1 MKKLLSIIAMI
12 MVLVISVGCFV
23 ACNKDGGKTEEP
35 TTDAPATEAP
45 TNAPENQ
52 EPTQDDANK
61 VTVCWYQG
69 GKLLKE
75 EKIEKGSKVTPWTPD
90 AVEGKDFTGWF
101 SEASLSQE
109 FNFDAPI
116 NEDTDIFAKFT
127 SNVFVADDK
136 EYYLIGT
143 GSGDMKKSGWNHAN
157 SMEHLVMTKTENASA
172 NVYEIEILMY
182 AGDAFQICYGG
193 TYDGQVGIGYVPG
206 VEYADGTNRYDNNTY
221 TAADKKFATVKG
233 SDGTVIF
240 EGHDEFNKEY
250 WTWNIFLAEGQDGV
264 YKIIYTTYPDHPAD
278 NKITYELVEK
288 REPLAVTHEM
298 YICGTVS
305 EWGFNEDFMM
315 TPDDTK
321 ENFSFLLNISEPAQ
335 IKLRNKIGDVWY
347 GAEKITVL
355 GECGT
360 WNDDGN
366 LALEAG
372 VYKIAYSVE
381 SDTATI
387 EAVAKSFWLA
397 GVVNGADY
405 WNCGSGIEFEK
416 VNDTTYKAYYTFTE
430 ADTNHSWMDGAGIL
444 GACKAVYGYAGWDAD
459 LWFGNAENGDNV
471 AIMSYGLYE
480 LVLTL
485 NDPADF
491 TAGGSLTATKLEGY
505 YLVGTIG
512 DGDTWRAESQ
522 NAITPVE
529 GVISTEY
536 TWTEK
541 DPADWLGA
549 EQISA
554 IKIINVA
561 EDGAVTWYGA
571 ASGDNV
577 IISEL
582 GTYTITLDGEAV
594 TATKK

>member
-1 MKKLLSIIAMI
+1 MKKFLSVIAFI
-12 MVLVISVGCFV
+12 MVLSLSIACFV
-23 ACNKDGGKTEEP
+23 SCKPEETP
-35 TTDAPATEAP
+35 PAG
-45 TNAPENQ
+45 
-52 EPTQDDANK
+52 DSDK

-69 GKLLKE
+69 SKLLKE
-75 EKIEKGSKVTPWTPD
+75 EKVAKGTKLTTWTPPV
-90 AVEGKDFTGWF
+90 VEGKDFTGWYA
-101 SEASLSQE
+101 EASLTQE
-109 FNFDAPI
+109 FDFETAI
-116 NEDTDIFAKFT
+116 NADTDIFAKYT

-143 GSGDMKKSGWNHAN
+143 GSGDMKQSGWNHDN
-157 SMEHLVMTKTENASA
+157 SMAHLVMTKTENATA

-221 TAADKKFATVKG
+221 TAADKKFATVKNAAG
-233 SDGTVIF
+233 EVVF

-250 WTWNIFLAEGQDGV
+250 WTWNVFLAEGQDGI

-278 NKITYELVEK
+278 NTITYELVEK
-288 REPLAVTHEM
+288 KEPLAETHDM

-305 EWGFNEDFMM
+305 NWDFSDDFKM
-315 TPDDTK
+315 TADDTK
-321 ENFSFLLNISEPAQ
+321 ENYSFLLNISEPAE

-347 GAEKITVL
+347 GAEKITVVN
-355 GECGT
+355 ECGT
-360 WNDDGN
+360 WNEGGN

-372 VYKIAYSVE
+372 VYKIAYNVA

-397 GVVNGADY
+397 GVVKGGQY

-430 ADTNHSWMDGAGIL
+430 ADTDASWMTGFV

-459 LWFGNAENGDNV
+459 LWYGNPENGDNV
-471 AIMSYGLYE
+471 TVASYGLYE

-485 NDPADF
+485 DATDS
-491 TAGGSLTATKLEGY
+491 TKGSLTATKLEGY
-505 YLVGTIG
+505 FLVGTIG

-522 NAITPVE
+522 NKIEVTGDTV
-529 GVISTEY
+529 STTY
-536 TWTEK
+536 TWTQK
-541 DPADWLGA
+541 DNADWLGA
-549 EQISA
+549 DQISA
-554 IKIINVA
+554 VKIINVDA
-561 EDGAVTWYGA
+561 TGAVTWYGNA
-571 ASGDNV
+571 TNGDNV
-577 IISEL
+577 IIPEV
-582 GTYTITLDGEAV
+582 GTYTITLADGVV

>member
-1 MKKLLSIIAMI
+1 MKKFLSIIALI
-12 MVLVISVGCFV
+12 MALSLSVVCF
-23 ACNKDGGKTEEP
+23 ASCNIFSKPEE
-35 TTDAPATEAP
+35 TTPA
-45 TNAPENQ
+45 
-52 EPTQDDANK
+52 DDANK
-61 VTVCWYQG
+61 VTVSWYQG
-69 GKLLKE
+69 GKLLHE
-75 EKIEKGSKVTPWTPD
+75 EKVEKGSKITPWTAP
-90 AVEGKDFTGWF
+90 AIEGKDFTGWYA
-101 SEASLSQE
+101 EASLTQE
-109 FNFDAPI
+109 FDFDAAI
-116 NEDTDIFAKFT
+116 NEDTDIFAKYT

-157 SMEHLVMTKTENASA
+157 SQEHLVMTKTDNATA

-206 VEYADGTNRYDNNTY
+206 VAYADGTNRYDNNTY
-221 TAADKKFATVKG
+221 TAADKKFANVVDSNG
-233 SDGTVIF
+233 VVIF

-288 REPLAVTHEM
+288 REPLAETHDM

-305 EWGFNEDFMM
+305 GWDFSDDFKMSA
-315 TPDDTK
+315 DDTK
-321 ENFSFLLNISEPAQ
+321 ENYSFLLNITEPAE

-347 GAEKITVL
+347 GAEKITVV

-360 WNDDGN
+360 WNDGGN

-381 SDTATI
+381 SDSATI

-397 GVVNGADY
+397 GVVNGGGHWD
-405 WNCGSGIEFEK
+405 CSSGIEFEK

-430 ADTNHSWMDGAGIL
+430 ADTDASWMNGFV
-444 GACKAVYGYAGWDAD
+444 GACKAVYGYAGWAAD
-459 LWFGNAENGDNV
+459 IWYGNVENGDNV
-471 AIMSYGLYE
+471 TVASYGLYE

-485 NDPADF
+485 NDANDF
-491 TAGGSLTATKLEGY
+491 NAGGTVTATKLEGY
-505 YLVGTIG
+505 FLVGTIG

-522 NAITPVE
+522 NLIEVVG
-529 GVISTEY
+529 GVVSTEY
-536 TWTEK
+536 TWTQK
-541 DPADWLGA
+541 DVAEWLGA
-549 EQISA
+549 NQISA
-554 IKIINVA
+554 IKIILVDEAGN
-561 EDGAVTWYGA
+561 VTWYGA
-571 ASGDNV
+571 EGGDNV
-577 IISEL
+577 MILEV
-582 GTYTITLDGEAV
+582 GTYTITLNGESV

>member
-1 MKKLLSIIAMI
+1 MKKFLSIIALI
-12 MVLVISVGCFV
+12 MALSLSVVCF
-23 ACNKDGGKTEEP
+23 ASCNIFSKPEE
-35 TTDAPATEAP
+35 TTPA
-45 TNAPENQ
+45 
-52 EPTQDDANK
+52 DDANK
-61 VTVCWYQG
+61 VTVSWYQG
-69 GKLLKE
+69 GKLLHE
-75 EKIEKGSKVTPWTPD
+75 EKVEKGSKITPWTAP
-90 AVEGKDFTGWF
+90 AIEGKDFTGWYA
-101 SEASLSQE
+101 EASLTQE
-109 FNFDAPI
+109 FDFDAAI
-116 NEDTDIFAKFT
+116 NEDTDIFAKYT

-157 SMEHLVMTKTENASA
+157 SQEHLVMTKTDNATA

-206 VEYADGTNRYDNNTY
+206 VAYADGTNRYDNNTY
-221 TAADKKFATVKG
+221 TAADKKFANVVDSNG
-233 SDGTVIF
+233 VVIF

-288 REPLAVTHEM
+288 REPLAETHDM

-305 EWGFNEDFMM
+305 GWDFSDDFKMSA
-315 TPDDTK
+315 DDTK
-321 ENFSFLLNISEPAQ
+321 ENYSFLLNITEPAE

-347 GAEKITVL
+347 GAEKITVV

-360 WNDDGN
+360 WNDGGN

-381 SDTATI
+381 SDSATI

-397 GVVNGADY
+397 GVVNGGGHWD
-405 WNCGSGIEFEK
+405 CSSGIEFEK

-430 ADTNHSWMDGAGIL
+430 ADTDASWMNGFV
-444 GACKAVYGYAGWDAD
+444 GACKAVYGYAGWAAD
-459 LWFGNAENGDNV
+459 IWYGNVENGDNV
-471 AIMSYGLYE
+471 TVASYGLYE

-485 NDPADF
+485 NDAADF
-491 TAGGSLTATKLEGY
+491 AAGGTLTATKLEGY
-505 YLVGTIG
+505 FLVGTIG

-522 NAITPVE
+522 NKIEAVD
-529 GVISTEY
+529 GVVSTEY
-536 TWTEK
+536 TWTQK
-541 DPADWLGA
+541 DVADWLGA
-549 EQISA
+549 NQISA
-554 IKIINVA
+554 IKIILVDEAGN
-561 EDGAVTWYGA
+561 VTWYGA
-571 ASGDNV
+571 EGGDNV
-577 IISEL
+577 MILEV
-582 GTYTITLDGEAV
+582 GTYTITLNGESV

>member
-1 MKKLLSIIAMI
+1 MKKFLSIIALI
-12 MVLVISVGCFV
+12 MALSLSVVCF
-23 ACNKDGGKTEEP
+23 ASCNIFSKPEE
-35 TTDAPATEAP
+35 TTPA
-45 TNAPENQ
+45 
-52 EPTQDDANK
+52 DDANK
-61 VTVCWYQG
+61 VTVSWYQG
-69 GKLLKE
+69 GKLLHE
-75 EKIEKGSKVTPWTPD
+75 EKVEKGSKITPWTAP
-90 AVEGKDFTGWF
+90 AIEGKDFTGWYA
-101 SEASLSQE
+101 EASLTQE
-109 FNFDAPI
+109 FDFDAAI
-116 NEDTDIFAKFT
+116 NEDTDIFAKYT

-157 SMEHLVMTKTENASA
+157 SQEHLVMTKTDNATA

-206 VEYADGTNRYDNNTY
+206 VAYADGTNRYDNNTY
-221 TAADKKFATVKG
+221 TAADKKFANVVDSNG
-233 SDGTVIF
+233 VVIF

-288 REPLAVTHEM
+288 REPLAETHDM

-305 EWGFNEDFMM
+305 GWDFSDDFKMSA
-315 TPDDTK
+315 DDTK
-321 ENFSFLLNISEPAQ
+321 ENYSFLLNITEPAE

-347 GAEKITVL
+347 GAEKITVV

-360 WNDDGN
+360 WNDGGN
-366 LALEAG
+366 LTLEAG

-381 SDTATI
+381 SDSATI

-397 GVVNGADY
+397 GVVNGGGHWD
-405 WNCGSGIEFEK
+405 CSSGIEFEK

-430 ADTNHSWMDGAGIL
+430 ADTDASWMNGFV
-444 GACKAVYGYAGWDAD
+444 GACKAVYGYAGWAAD
-459 LWFGNAENGDNV
+459 IWYGNVENGDNV
-471 AIMSYGLYE
+471 TVASYGLYE

-485 NDPADF
+485 NDANDF
-491 TAGGSLTATKLEGY
+491 TAGGTVTATKLEGY
-505 YLVGTIG
+505 FLVGTIG

-522 NAITPVE
+522 NKIEAVG
-529 GVISTEY
+529 GVVSTEY
-536 TWTEK
+536 TWTQK
-541 DPADWLGA
+541 DVADWLGA
-549 EQISA
+549 NQISA
-554 IKIINVA
+554 IKIILVDEAGN
-561 EDGAVTWYGA
+561 VTWYGA
-571 ASGDNV
+571 EGGDNV
-577 IISEL
+577 MILEV
-582 GTYTITLDGEAV
+582 GTYTITLNGESV

>member
-1 MKKLLSIIAMI
+1 MKKFLSIIALI
-12 MVLVISVGCFV
+12 MALSLSVVCF
-23 ACNKDGGKTEEP
+23 ASCNIFSKPEE
-35 TTDAPATEAP
+35 TTPAT
-45 TNAPENQ
+45 N
-52 EPTQDDANK
+52 DDANK
-61 VTVCWYQG
+61 VTVSWYQG
-69 GKLLKE
+69 GKLLHE
-75 EKIEKGSKVTPWTPD
+75 EKVEKGSKITPWTAP
-90 AVEGKDFTGWF
+90 AIEGKDFTGWYA
-101 SEASLSQE
+101 EASLTQE
-109 FNFDAPI
+109 FDFDAAI
-116 NEDTDIFAKFT
+116 NEDTDIFAKYT

-206 VEYADGTNRYDNNTY
+206 VAYADGTNRYDNNTY
-221 TAADKKFATVKG
+221 TAADKKFANVVDSNG
-233 SDGTVIF
+233 VVIF

-288 REPLAVTHEM
+288 REPLAETHDM

-305 EWGFNEDFMM
+305 GWDFSDDFKMSA
-315 TPDDTK
+315 DDTK
-321 ENFSFLLNISEPAQ
+321 ENYSFLLNITEPAE

-347 GAEKITVL
+347 GAEKITVI

-360 WNDDGN
+360 WNDGGN

-381 SDTATI
+381 SDSATI

-397 GVVNGADY
+397 GVVNGGGHWD
-405 WNCGSGIEFEK
+405 CSSGIEFEK

-430 ADTNHSWMDGAGIL
+430 ADTDASWMTGFV
-444 GACKAVYGYAGWDAD
+444 GACKAVYGYAGWAAD
-459 LWFGNAENGDNV
+459 IWYGNVETGDNV
-471 AIMSYGLYE
+471 TVASYGLYE

-485 NDPADF
+485 NDANDF
-491 TAGGSLTATKLEGY
+491 NAGGTVTATKLEGY
-505 YLVGTIG
+505 FLVGTIG

-522 NAITPVE
+522 NKIEVVG
-529 GVISTEY
+529 GVVSTEY
-536 TWTEK
+536 TWTQK
-541 DPADWLGA
+541 DVADWLGA
-549 EQISA
+549 NQISA
-554 IKIINVA
+554 IKIILVDEAGNI
-561 EDGAVTWYGA
+561 TWYGA
-571 ASGDNV
+571 EGGDNV
-577 IISEL
+577 MILEV
-582 GTYTITLDGEAV
+582 GTYTITLNGESV

>member
-1 MKKLLSIIAMI
+1 MKKFLSIIALI
-12 MVLVISVGCFV
+12 MALSLSI
-23 ACNKDGGKTEEP
+23 ACLASCSLFGKPEE
-35 TTDAPATEAP
+35 TTPAA
-45 TNAPENQ
+45 N
-52 EPTQDDANK
+52 DDANK
-61 VTVCWYQG
+61 VTVSWYQG
-69 GKLLKE
+69 GKLLHEQKV
-75 EKIEKGSKVTPWTPD
+75 EKGSKITPWTAPTI
-90 AVEGKDFTGWF
+90 EGKDFTGWYA
-101 SEASLSQE
+101 EASLTQE
-109 FNFDAPI
+109 FDFETVI
-116 NEDTDIFAKFT
+116 NEDTDIFAKYT

-143 GSGDMKKSGWNHAN
+143 GSGDMKQSGWNHAN

-172 NVYEIEILMY
+172 NVYEITILMY

-221 TAADKKFATVKG
+221 TAADKKFATVKNAAG
-233 SDGTVIF
+233 EVVF

-278 NKITYELVEK
+278 NTITYELVEK
-288 REPLAVTHEM
+288 KEPLAETHDM

-305 EWGFNEDFMM
+305 GWDFSDDFKMSA
-315 TPDDTK
+315 DDTK
-321 ENFSFLLNISEPAQ
+321 ENYSFLLNITEPAE

-347 GAEKITVL
+347 GAEKITVI

-360 WNDDGN
+360 WNEGGN

-381 SDTATI
+381 SDSATI

-397 GVVNGADY
+397 GVVNGGGHWD
-405 WNCGSGIEFEK
+405 CSSGIEFEK

-430 ADTNHSWMDGAGIL
+430 ADTDASWMTGFV
-444 GACKAVYGYAGWDAD
+444 GACKAVYGYAGWAAD
-459 LWFGNAENGDNV
+459 IWYGNVENGDNV
-471 AIMSYGLYE
+471 TVDSYGLYE

-485 NDPADF
+485 NDAADF
-491 TAGGSLTATKLEGY
+491 AAGGTLTATKLEGY
-505 YLVGTIG
+505 FLVGTIG

-522 NAITPVE
+522 NKIEVVD
-529 GVISTEY
+529 GVVSTEY
-536 TWTEK
+536 TWTQK
-541 DPADWLGA
+541 DAADWLGA
-549 EQISA
+549 NQISA
-554 IKIINVA
+554 IKIILVDAAGN
-561 EDGAVTWYGA
+561 VTWYGA
-571 ASGDNV
+571 EGGDNV
-577 IISEL
+577 MILEV
-582 GTYTITLDGEAV
+582 GTYTITLNGESV

>member
-1 MKKLLSIIAMI
+1 MKRLSSIIAII
-12 MVLVISVGCFV
+12 MVLMLVIGCFA
-23 ACNKDGGKTEEP
+23 ACNKTDDTQTPPAGEE
-35 TTDAPATEAP
+35 T
-45 TNAPENQ
+45 
-52 EPTQDDANK
+52 
-61 VTVCWYQG
+61 VTVSWYHG
-69 GKLLKE
+69 SKLLKE
-75 EKIEKGSKVTPWTPD
+75 EKVAKGTKLTTWTPP
-90 AVEGKDFTGWF
+90 AVDGKDFTGWF
-101 SEASLSQE
+101 AEASLAQE
-109 FNFDAPI
+109 FNFDTAI
-116 NEDTDIFAKFT
+116 NEDTDIFAKYT

-143 GSGDMKKSGWNHAN
+143 GSGDMKQSGWNHDN
-157 SMEHLVMTKTENASA
+157 SMQHLVMTKTENASA

-206 VEYADGTNRYDNNTY
+206 VEYADGTNRYDSNTY
-221 TAADKKFATVKG
+221 TAADKKFATVKD
-233 SDGTVIF
+233 SSGTVIF

-250 WTWNIFLAEGQDGV
+250 WTWNIFLAEGMDGV

-278 NKITYELVEK
+278 NKITFELIEK
-288 REPLAVTHEM
+288 KEPLAVTHEM

-305 EWGFNEDFMM
+305 GWDFSEDFMM

-321 ENFSFLLNISEPAQ
+321 ENYSFLLNISEPAE

-347 GAEKITVL
+347 GAEKITVV

-360 WNDDGN
+360 WNDGGN

-372 VYKIAYSVE
+372 VYKIAYNVNT
-381 SDTATI
+381 DTATI

-397 GVVNGADY
+397 GVVNGGGHWD
-405 WNCGSGIEFEK
+405 CSSGIEFEK
-416 VNDTTYKAYYTFTE
+416 FNDTTYNAYYTFTA
-430 ADTNHSWMDGAGIL
+430 ADTDASWMVDFV
-444 GACKAVYGYAGWDAD
+444 GACKAVYGFAGWAAD
-459 LWFGNAENGDNV
+459 IWYGNPDNGDNV
-471 AIMSYGLYE
+471 TVASYGLYE

-491 TAGGSLTATKLEGY
+491 TAGGSVTATKLEGY

-522 NAITPVE
+522 NAITPVD

-536 TWTEK
+536 TWTAK

-554 IKIINVA
+554 IKIINVS
-561 EDGAVTWYGA
+561 EDGTVTWYGA

-577 IISEL
+577 IIGEV
-582 GTYTITLDGEAV
+582 GTYTITLDGDAV
-594 TATKK
+594 IATKK

>member
-1 MKKLLSIIAMI
+1 MKKFLSIIALI
-12 MVLVISVGCFV
+12 MALSLSVVCF
-23 ACNKDGGKTEEP
+23 ASCNIFSKPEE
-35 TTDAPATEAP
+35 TTPA
-45 TNAPENQ
+45 
-52 EPTQDDANK
+52 DDANK
-61 VTVCWYQG
+61 VTVSWYQG
-69 GKLLKE
+69 GKLLHE
-75 EKIEKGSKVTPWTPD
+75 EKVEKGSKITPWTAP
-90 AVEGKDFTGWF
+90 AIEGKDFTGWYA
-101 SEASLSQE
+101 EASLTQE
-109 FNFDAPI
+109 FDFDAAI
-116 NEDTDIFAKFT
+116 NEDTDIFAKYT

-157 SMEHLVMTKTENASA
+157 SQEHLVMTKTDNATA

-206 VEYADGTNRYDNNTY
+206 VAYADGTNRYDNNTY
-221 TAADKKFATVKG
+221 TAADKKFANVVDSNG
-233 SDGTVIF
+233 VVIF

-288 REPLAVTHEM
+288 REPLAETHDM

-305 EWGFNEDFMM
+305 GWDFSDDFKMSA
-315 TPDDTK
+315 DDTK
-321 ENFSFLLNISEPAQ
+321 ENYSFLLNITEPAE

-347 GAEKITVL
+347 GAEKITVV

-360 WNDDGN
+360 WNDGGN

-381 SDTATI
+381 SDSATI

-397 GVVNGADY
+397 GVVNGGGHWD
-405 WNCGSGIEFEK
+405 CSSGIEFEK

-430 ADTNHSWMDGAGIL
+430 ADTDASWMNGFV
-444 GACKAVYGYAGWDAD
+444 GACKAVYGYAGWAAD
-459 LWFGNAENGDNV
+459 IWYGNVENGDNV
-471 AIMSYGLYE
+471 TVASYGLYE

-485 NDPADF
+485 NDANDF
-491 TAGGSLTATKLEGY
+491 NAGGTVTATKLEGY
-505 YLVGTIG
+505 FLVGTIG

-522 NAITPVE
+522 NLIEVVG
-529 GVISTEY
+529 GVVSTEY
-536 TWTEK
+536 TWTQK
-541 DPADWLGA
+541 DVADWLGA
-549 EQISA
+549 NQISA
-554 IKIINVA
+554 IKIILVDEAGN
-561 EDGAVTWYGA
+561 VTWYGA
-571 ASGDNV
+571 EGGDNV
-577 IISEL
+577 MILEV
-582 GTYTITLDGEAV
+582 GTYTITLNGESV

>member
-1 MKKLLSIIAMI
+1 MKKFLSIIALI
-12 MVLVISVGCFV
+12 MALSLSI
-23 ACNKDGGKTEEP
+23 ACLASCSLFGKPEE
-35 TTDAPATEAP
+35 TTPAA
-45 TNAPENQ
+45 N
-52 EPTQDDANK
+52 DDANK
-61 VTVCWYQG
+61 VTVSWYQG
-69 GKLLKE
+69 GKLLHEQKV
-75 EKIEKGSKVTPWTPD
+75 EKGSKITPWTAP
-90 AVEGKDFTGWF
+90 AIEGKDFTGWYA
-101 SEASLSQE
+101 EASLTQE
-109 FNFDAPI
+109 FDFDAVI
-116 NEDTDIFAKFT
+116 NEDTDIFAKYT

-143 GSGDMKKSGWNHAN
+143 GSGDMKQSGWNHAN

-172 NVYEIEILMY
+172 NVYEITILMY

-221 TAADKKFATVKG
+221 TAADKKFATVKNAAG
-233 SDGTVIF
+233 EVVF

-278 NKITYELVEK
+278 NTITYELVEK
-288 REPLAVTHEM
+288 KEPLAETHDM

-305 EWGFNEDFMM
+305 GWDFSDDFKMSA
-315 TPDDTK
+315 DDTK
-321 ENFSFLLNISEPAQ
+321 ENYSFLLNITEPAE

-347 GAEKITVL
+347 GAEKITVI

-360 WNDDGN
+360 WNDGGN

-381 SDTATI
+381 SDSATI

-397 GVVNGADY
+397 GVVNGGGHWD
-405 WNCGSGIEFEK
+405 CSSGIEFEK

-430 ADTNHSWMDGAGIL
+430 ADTDASWMTGFV
-444 GACKAVYGYAGWDAD
+444 GACKAVYGYAGWAAD
-459 LWFGNAENGDNV
+459 IWYGNVENGDNV
-471 AIMSYGLYE
+471 TVDSYGLYE

-485 NDPADF
+485 NDAADF
-491 TAGGSLTATKLEGY
+491 AAGGTLTATKLEGY
-505 YLVGTIG
+505 FLVGTIG

-522 NAITPVE
+522 NKIEVVD
-529 GVISTEY
+529 GVVSTEY
-536 TWTEK
+536 TWTQK
-541 DPADWLGA
+541 DAADWLGA
-549 EQISA
+549 NQISA
-554 IKIINVA
+554 IKIILVDAAGN
-561 EDGAVTWYGA
+561 VTWYGA
-571 ASGDNV
+571 EGGDNV
-577 IISEL
+577 MILEV
-582 GTYTITLDGEAV
+582 GTYTITLNGESV

>member
-1 MKKLLSIIAMI
+1 MKKFLSVIALI
-12 MVLVISVGCFV
+12 MALSLSL
-23 ACNKDGGKTEEP
+23 ACLASCNLFGKPEE
-35 TTDAPATEAP
+35 TTTPA
-45 TNAPENQ
+45 
-52 EPTQDDANK
+52 DDANK
-61 VTVCWYQG
+61 VTVSWYQG
-69 GKLLKE
+69 GKLLHE
-75 EKIEKGSKVTPWTPD
+75 EKVEKGSKITPWTAP
-90 AVEGKDFTGWF
+90 VIEGKDFTGWYA
-101 SEASLSQE
+101 EASLTQE
-109 FNFDAPI
+109 FNFDTVI
-116 NEDTDIFAKFT
+116 NEDTDIFAKYT

-143 GSGDMKKSGWNHAN
+143 GSGDMKQSGWNHAN

-206 VEYADGTNRYDNNTY
+206 VEYADGTNRYDSNTY
-221 TAADKKFATVKG
+221 TAADKKFATVKNAAG
-233 SDGTVIF
+233 EVVF

-250 WTWNIFLAEGQDGV
+250 CTWNIFLAEGQDGV

-288 REPLAVTHEM
+288 REPLAETHDM

-305 EWGFNEDFMM
+305 GWDFSDDFKMSA
-315 TPDDTK
+315 DDTK
-321 ENFSFLLNISEPAQ
+321 ENYSFLLNITEPAE

-347 GAEKITVL
+347 GAEKITVI

-360 WNDDGN
+360 WNEGGN

-381 SDTATI
+381 SDSATI

-397 GVVNGADY
+397 GVVNGGGHWD
-405 WNCGSGIEFEK
+405 CSSGIEFEK

-430 ADTNHSWMDGAGIL
+430 ADTDASWMTGFV
-444 GACKAVYGYAGWDAD
+444 GACKAVYGYAGWAAD
-459 LWFGNAENGDNV
+459 IWYGNVENGDNV
-471 AIMSYGLYE
+471 TVDSYGLYE

-485 NDPADF
+485 NDASDF
-491 TAGGSLTATKLEGY
+491 TQGGTVTATKLEGY
-505 YLVGTIG
+505 FLVGTIG

-522 NAITPVE
+522 NKIEVAGDV
-529 GVISTEY
+529 VSTEY
-536 TWTEK
+536 TWTQK
-541 DPADWLGA
+541 DAADWLGA
-549 EQISA
+549 NQISA
-554 IKIINVA
+554 IKIILVDAAGN
-561 EDGAVTWYGA
+561 VTWYGA
-571 ASGDNV
+571 EGGDNV
-577 IISEL
+577 MILEV
-582 GTYTITLDGEAV
+582 GTYTITLNGESV

>member
-1 MKKLLSIIAMI
+1 MKKFLSIIALI
-12 MVLVISVGCFV
+12 MALSLSL
-23 ACNKDGGKTEEP
+23 ACLASCNLSGKPEE
-35 TTDAPATEAP
+35 TTPAT
-45 TNAPENQ
+45 N
-52 EPTQDDANK
+52 DDANK
-61 VTVCWYQG
+61 VTVSWYQG
-69 GKLLKE
+69 SKLLHE
-75 EKIEKGSKVTPWTPD
+75 EKVEKGSKITPWTAP
-90 AVEGKDFTGWF
+90 AIEGKDFTGWYA
-101 SEASLSQE
+101 EASLTQE
-109 FNFDAPI
+109 FDFDAAI
-116 NEDTDIFAKFT
+116 NEDTDIFAKYT

-157 SMEHLVMTKTENASA
+157 SQEHLVMTKTDNATA

-206 VEYADGTNRYDNNTY
+206 VAYADGTNRYDNNTY
-221 TAADKKFATVKG
+221 TAADKKFANVVDSNG
-233 SDGTVIF
+233 VVIF

-288 REPLAVTHEM
+288 REPLAETHDM

-305 EWGFNEDFMM
+305 GWDFSDDFKMSA
-315 TPDDTK
+315 DDTK
-321 ENFSFLLNISEPAQ
+321 ENYSFLLNITEPAE

-347 GAEKITVL
+347 GAEKITVV

-360 WNDDGN
+360 WNDGGN

-381 SDTATI
+381 SDSATI

-397 GVVNGADY
+397 GVVNGGGHWD
-405 WNCGSGIEFEK
+405 CSSGIEFEK

-430 ADTNHSWMDGAGIL
+430 ADTDASWMNGFV
-444 GACKAVYGYAGWDAD
+444 GACKAVYGYAGWAAD
-459 LWFGNAENGDNV
+459 IWYGNVENGDNV
-471 AIMSYGLYE
+471 TVASYGLYE

-485 NDPADF
+485 NDANDF
-491 TAGGSLTATKLEGY
+491 NAGGTVTATKLEGY
-505 YLVGTIG
+505 FLVGTIG

-522 NAITPVE
+522 NKIEVVG
-529 GVISTEY
+529 GVVSTEY
-536 TWTEK
+536 TWTQK
-541 DPADWLGA
+541 DVADWLGA
-549 EQISA
+549 NQISA
-554 IKIINVA
+554 IKIILVDEAGNI
-561 EDGAVTWYGA
+561 TWYGA
-571 ASGDNV
+571 EGGDNV
-577 IISEL
+577 MILEV
-582 GTYTITLDGEAV
+582 GTYTITLNGESV